1 MNLQVQILFSVLAII
16 MVSLV
21 LVACATNGQRAGQSI
36 TIQTGRVVA
45 ADPVNLQSQAGGGAV
60 VGGMFGYLATSSRQS
75 SSRRVRNTILGAAA
89 GGAIASSAQ
98 GSLNGRAFTV
108 DVGSGARIQVV
119 TDQTEVRVGDCVNV
133 EQAGRGT
140 ANVRR
145 VSKSLCEAVASNTV
159 DSDIQKEFSKSAQR
173 CLAAK
178 ERLLDADS
186 DAQIEA
192 AIRRVEILCDD

>member
-1 MNLQVQILFSVLAII
+1 MKRTSLESTAVRGAA
-16 MVSLV
+16 MLV
-21 LVACATNGQRAGQSI
+21 LLLVAATAHAQRAGQSM

-45 ADPVNLQSQAGGGAV
+45 AQPVNLQSEAGRGALVGGV
-60 VGGMFGYLATSSRQS
+60 VGYATTSSRQS
-75 SSRRVRNTILGAAA
+75 SSRRARNTLIGATT

-98 GSLNGRAFTV
+98 GSRNGMRYTV
-108 DVGSGARIQVV
+108 ETSPGTQIQVV
-119 TDQTEVRVGDCVNV
+119 TDQTQIRVGDCVNV
-133 EQAGRGT
+133 EQAGSGT

-145 VSKSLCEAVASNTV
+145 VSNALCETVAASAVDA
-159 DSDIQKEFSKSAQR
+159 DIQDQLSAAAER

-178 ERLLDADS
+178 ERLLDAET